1 MITFSNK
8 TYAKNDK
15 EMVNSLFT
23 PGGTCAG
30 FYKKL
35 KNGFL
40 ILDLQKNPFA
50 FIVSNKKQGYFV
62 VNATK
67 TKEGKLFYNYST
79 SEEVERILGID
90 NKPYSFVAKECESC
104 SEF

>member
-15 EMVNSLFT
+15 EMVDSLFT
-23 PGGTCAG
+23 SGGTCAG
-30 FYKKL
+30 FYKKR

-40 ILDLQKNPFA
+40 ILDLQKKPLA
-50 FIVSNKKQGYFV
+50 FIVSNPSQGYFV
-62 VNATK
+62 VNAT
-67 TKEGKLFYNYST
+67 ENNGKIFYNYST

-90 NKPYSFVAKECESC
+90 NKPHSFIVKECQSC

>member
-23 PGGTCAG
+23 SGGTCAG
-30 FYKKL
+30 FYKKR

-40 ILDLQKNPFA
+40 ILDLQKKPFA
-50 FIVSNKKQGYFV
+50 FIVSNPSQGYFV

-67 TKEGKLFYNYST
+67 TDDGKLFFNYST
-79 SEEVERILGID
+79 SEG
-90 NKPYSFVAKECESC
+90 SC
-104 SEF
+104 